1 MSISEFSCLVFFLT
15 SSFCTSL
22 TWEVFCQ
29 ADLIIIYV
37 CFLPKM
43 HLFRLL
49 LGFHAVH
56 KLKLTNRRALVWRI
70 ARKSKLYEDVIQV
83 YGPKPPCSTSIN
95 FLNFKGN
102 MALNFATHAQQDQ
115 VLLGLWEYCNT
126 YRKLILT
133 LFKVQKNVIN
143 GSEWQPQK
151 KIKGQVTWDSCF
163 SCVVVWSIVFV
174 GKQCVFRETRWPHH
188 TAEVRCCR
196 FLKEQTK
203 EGRSEG
209 GAEKR
214 CRKLKHT
221 DSLSISHKFG
231 WSFPSTIPE
240 SWLQVVLHA
249 HCFPFY
255 PQGLWSGFVDWYI
268 LQTLSSKILKLT
280 TPLSWTRFAMERW
293 RTSNF
298 KAT

>member
-1 MSISEFSCLVFFLT
+1 MVVSEIVSGNCMRKHAFASENTRQISVLISINFSLSKWTFLLKFFLT

-102 MALNFATHAQQDQ
+102 MPLNFATHAQQDF
-115 VLLGLWEYCNT
+115 EY
-126 YRKLILT
+126 L
-133 LFKVQKNVIN
+133 
-143 GSEWQPQK
+143 
-151 KIKGQVTWDSCF
+151 VTH
-163 SCVVVWSIVFV
+163 I
-174 GKQCVFRETRWPHH
+174 
-188 TAEVRCCR
+188 
-196 FLKEQTK
+196 
-203 EGRSEG
+203 
-209 GAEKR
+209 
-214 CRKLKHT
+214 
-221 DSLSISHKFG
+221 
-231 WSFPSTIPE
+231 
-240 SWLQVVLHA
+240 
-249 HCFPFY
+249 
-255 PQGLWSGFVDWYI
+255 
-268 LQTLSSKILKLT
+268 
-280 TPLSWTRFAMERW
+280 ER
-293 RTSNF
+293 
-298 KAT
+298 